1 MQLERAYRL
10 IMKVLLVTLL
20 LAVSVQ
26 AQSLGDVARRER
38 LRQAHLKP
46 DVVIKGQGFPPST
59 VQPKGMQPEVEAVT
73 PVPLTVDS
81 TREWNEQ
88 IRRLLAKIQ
97 DLQAM
102 ETATELQINELN
114 NKIFA
119 PVIDQPTKDQALASL
134 EEAREKLAA
143 VGLELSQTT
152 QNLETIEILGPPR
165 E

>member
-1 MQLERAYRL
+1 
-10 IMKVLLVTLL
+10 MKVLLVTLL

-59 VQPKGMQPEVEAVT
+59 ALQPKGMQPEVEAVT

-81 TREWNEQ
+81 TKEWNEQ

-114 NKIFA
+114 NEIFA
-119 PVIDQPTKDQALASL
+119 PVIDQSTKDQALASL

-152 QNLETIEILGPPR
+152 QNLETIEILGPAQ

>member
-1 MQLERAYRL
+1 
-10 IMKVLLVTLL
+10 MKVLLVTLL

-46 DVVIKGQGFPPST
+46 DVVIKGQGFPSST
-59 VQPKGMQPEVEAVT
+59 AVQPKGMKPEVEAVT
-73 PVPLTVDS
+73 PVPLIVDS
-81 TREWNEQ
+81 TKEWNEQ

-119 PVIDQPTKDQALASL
+119 PVIDQPVKDQALASL

-143 VGLELSQTT
+143 VGSELSQTT
-152 QNLETIEILGPPR
+152 QNLETIEIQGPPQ
-165 E
+165 